1 MRQVLVVEEDPAGS
15 LLEDVPDVLVKVL
28 RYPDETAAQ
37 LPDLIN
43 GQLENNIVPRYCV
56 PFYLKRR

>member
-1 MRQVLVVEEDPAGS
+1 MLIVHIDAAWS